1 MSYKVKYNDTI
12 YDVLLNVCGDYTPL
26 DAILAKNNLLSYS
39 PDLQLGDELDTE
51 GLPTTNNATLIRAS
65 NYPYSSNLLSKD
77 EIQRQIDDI
86 LKTIQGE
93 PVLELSVEDLFLDN
107 NGSAQYITIFTNT
120 TFNVT

>member
-26 DAILAKNNLLSYS
+26 DAILTKNNLMSYT

-77 EIQRQIDDI
+77 ELQRQIDDLLNSI
-86 LKTIQGE
+86 SGE
-93 PVLELSVEDLFLDN
+93 GYYLLDSDYNKLLDIDN
-107 NGSAQYITIFTNT
+107 NYLK
-120 TFNVT
+120 VTG